1 MRNIERKSVV
11 DGETERYTLR
21 ERAREGGR
29 KRHIYILRDKPLVIQ
44 TDFQG
49 SRGARGELRN
59 TRDVY

>member
-11 DGETERYTLR
+11 DGETEIYTLR
-21 ERAREGGR
+21 ERERGW

-44 TDFQG
+44 TVFQG